1 MQPLKRDKK
10 KVKNVKTKKN
20 EFYCTQWGT
29 LAYTDEKKKAHISSV
44 MHPPVC
50 RDKLDKTKNKKSNSH
65 GEARE
70 KKKEKRR
77 KKKKNIVR
85 QETEKQ
91 VSCVRSW
98 RNYPAFPQ
106 KNKKKKKGHYIDQRK
121 NPREEC
127 AISKDGRRAQST
139 VSFFQLLLFFFLVV
153 SLTRT
158 FRFRAKKKKKD
169 NDNNNNNH
177 P

>member
-70 KKKEKRR
+70 KKKR
-77 KKKKNIVR
+77 K
-85 QETEKQ
+85 T
-91 VSCVRSW
+91 
-98 RNYPAFPQ
+98 
-106 KNKKKKKGHYIDQRK
+106 KKKKKITSCG
-121 NPREEC
+121 
-127 AISKDGRRAQST
+127 
-139 VSFFQLLLFFFLVV
+139 
-153 SLTRT
+153 
-158 FRFRAKKKKKD
+158 KKQKSR
-169 NDNNNNNH
+169 
-177 P
+177 